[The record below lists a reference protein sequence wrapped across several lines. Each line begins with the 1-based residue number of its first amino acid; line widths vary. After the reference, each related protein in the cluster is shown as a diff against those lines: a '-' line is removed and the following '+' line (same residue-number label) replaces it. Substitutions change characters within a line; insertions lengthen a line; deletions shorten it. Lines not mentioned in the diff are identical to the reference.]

1 MISGPETP
9 RLRLRRRALLAVVL
23 LAVPDRPARA
33 QIGAQNGPWDLARL
47 MAALRGVRVAEA
59 RFEESR
65 RIGLLNQTLRSSGQ
79 LSYRAPDRL
88 EKLTT
93 APQASRVALI
103 GDLLTIEQPDAPART
118 IALGQ
123 MPQIGALVGAVRW
136 TLSGDL
142 PALSAAFVVSLAGD
156 SAGWTLELVPREAS
170 VRELVRQ
177 VVISGV
183 GVSLRAVRT
192 EQADGDR
199 DDMTILP
206 DPP

>member
-1 MISGPETP
+1 
-9 RLRLRRRALLAVVL
+9 VL
-23 LAVPDRPARA
+23 LAALLLACPGPPSRA
-33 QIGAQNGPWDLARL
+33 QTDSWDLARL
-47 MAALRGVRVAEA
+47 MTSLRGVRVAEA

-65 RIGLLNQTLRSSGQ
+65 QVSLLNQTLLSSGR

-93 APQASRVALI
+93 APQPARLTLN
-103 GDLLTIEQPDAPART
+103 GDLLTLEQPGAATRT
-118 IALGQ
+118 IALGE
-123 MPQIGALVGAVRW
+123 MPQVGALVGAIRW

-142 PALSAAFVVSLAGD
+142 AALSAAFAITLDGD
-156 SAGWTLELVPREAS
+156 SAGWTLELVPRDDS
-170 VRELVRQ
+170 VRALVRR
-177 VVISGV
+177 VLISGV

-192 EQADGDR
+192 EEADGDR